1 MLIQDSLGEIQ
12 EVVLANTSFCI
23 SKYNIGM
30 GIFEGDVCCFVLI
43 SFVPSLIDNVFYPS
57 SKDPQSERL
66 NVMVDILK
74 HVKPTPNRKDV
85 FTKQEANKKK
95 IIAVEKRIAKRAAEM
110 DKEQVGIQSLWQGYQ
125 NKMVLCLCVSQCGWV

>member
-1 MLIQDSLGEIQ
+1 MASTRPQK
-12 EVVLANTSFCI
+12 T
-23 SKYNIGM
+23 
-30 GIFEGDVCCFVLI
+30 
-43 SFVPSLIDNVFYPS
+43 
-57 SKDPQSERL
+57 PQSDRM

-95 IIAVEKRIAKRAAEM
+95 ILTVEKRITKRAAEM

-125 NKMVLCLCVSQCGWV
+125 NKMVFVCMGVGVPFSLFPCLAT